1 MISRMAMKD
10 IAALREEGLEATPR
24 DVVRLNAL
32 GLRVER
38 GRDSSAFYCAPRVAF
53 LGDNV
58 LHEPELGGEMW
69 LRQATFLFDGADE
82 QTLFSLRLLV
92 CATSWRD
99 LPPATDTEKVQAAV
113 RALLD
118 RLAPSTVRQV
128 ANAVQ
133 WCCDGALPE
142 DGESAPPRERGDDD
156 GPEDMPST
164 FSVEFGLFWRGVA
177 LRLGSAADLKDMTTS
192 ALMVCCDRAEAATPF
207 GKSAKDARNTAHG
220 DYLRTLEQ
228 IRESAK
234 QRKESEDGG
243 N

>member
-92 CATSWRD
+92 C
-99 LPPATDTEKVQAAV
+99 
-113 RALLD
+113 ALLD